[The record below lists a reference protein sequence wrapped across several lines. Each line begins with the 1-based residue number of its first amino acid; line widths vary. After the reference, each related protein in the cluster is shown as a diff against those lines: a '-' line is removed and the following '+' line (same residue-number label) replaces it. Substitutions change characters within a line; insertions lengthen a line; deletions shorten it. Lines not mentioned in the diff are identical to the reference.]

1 MTLNSYC
8 GVLGNDT
15 VEFGRSVIHISG
27 EYTRLTAKEI
37 KAERKLDTV
46 SFFLVKKLVPSF
58 QTERRHDLY
67 DNMQTSV

>member
-8 GVLGNDT
+8 GVLVNDT

-27 EYTRLTAKEI
+27 EHTRLTAKEI
-37 KAERKLDTV
+37 KAERKLDIV